1 MFNRLSALWLVLGA
15 VGGYTLAGP
24 AARAEIVQADPRP
37 GFVAPDDEVTLE
49 FERGTYTESRHSVR
63 CTVAAI
69 QGIWIRCAP
78 DKFATER
85 DRKWYSLQRVLVITE
100 RAN

>member
-1 MFNRLSALWLVLGA
+1 MFNRLSALWVVLGA
-15 VGGYTLAGP
+15 VGGYALGGP
-24 AARAEIVQADPRP
+24 AANAEIVQADPRP
-37 GFVAPDDEVTLE
+37 AFVAPGDEVTLA
-49 FERGTYTESRHSVR
+49 FERGRVIYDIR

-100 RAN
+100 REN